1 MGSAVAADP
10 EALWS
15 INALAAALG
24 MDRRTITKRLKET
37 EPADKEGRHP
47 VYRLGDAVRAIFE
60 LADAA
65 QDDRNRSRLLA
76 AQAEQAELNLE
87 RTRGE
92 LLSRADVER
101 AAFETSRTERA
112 TWQGWPVRVGPVLA
126 AELGIDHAR
135 LTAALEREVQRQL
148 EDRAAPEMISDAA

>member
-1 MGSAVAADP
+1 MGCAVAADP

-47 VYRLGDAVRAIFE
+47 VYRLGDAVRAVFE
-60 LADAA
+60 VADAA

-92 LLSRADVER
+92 LLPRADVER
-101 AAFETSRTERA
+101 AAFETGRAERA
-112 TWQGWPVRVGPVLA
+112 ALLAWPLQA
-126 AELGIDHAR
+126 APLLVNELGIEHT
-135 LTAALEREVQRQL
+135 LIVSALEKAIHSFL
-148 EDRAAPEMISDAA
+148 ERRCIIIDK